1 VGADPGRADGC
12 AQDDSG
18 LSGGNEMRFADVV
31 MFIAFLTSLSFLW
44 GIVDGTIQVNKIVAQ
59 KECGK

>member
-1 VGADPGRADGC
+1 
-12 AQDDSG
+12 
-18 LSGGNEMRFADVV
+18 MRFADVV
-31 MFIAFLTSLSFLW
+31 MFIAFCTSLCFLW

>member
-1 VGADPGRADGC
+1 MKFVDA
-12 AQDDSG
+12 
-18 LSGGNEMRFADVV
+18 V
-31 MFIAFLTSLSFLW
+31 MLVAFLTSLSFLW